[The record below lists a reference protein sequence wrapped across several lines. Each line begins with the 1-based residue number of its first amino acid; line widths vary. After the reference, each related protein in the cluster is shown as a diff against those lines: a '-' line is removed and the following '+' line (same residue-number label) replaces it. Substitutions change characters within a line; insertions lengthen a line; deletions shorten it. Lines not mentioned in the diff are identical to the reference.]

1 MKVIMW
7 IVLFAII
14 GGGVLWAKGKVIKT
28 DTGFKVKTVH
38 TYYHS
43 NVSWGEGYLSHVANT
58 PITGI
63 AVLAVGTGWTY
74 STVTDVKG
82 EFKIKVKPL
91 SPFKLHISD
100 GNEWIIYETDIKGV
114 PEGTTVSELPV

>member
-1 MKVIMW
+1 MW

-14 GGGVLWAKGKVIKT
+14 GGGALWAKGKVIKT
-28 DTGFKVKTVH
+28 DNGFKVKTVH
-38 TYYHS
+38 TYFES
-43 NVSWGEGYLSHVANT
+43 KVSWGEGYNDHVVDT

-63 AVLAVGTGWTY
+63 AVLAVGDSWTY
-74 STVTDVKG
+74 STMTNVKG

-114 PEGTTVSELPV
+114 PEGTTVSELPS

>member
-38 TYYHS
+38 TYYQS

-74 STVTDVKG
+74 STVTDVTGNFKVKV
-82 EFKIKVKPL
+82 EPMKPFKIR
-91 SPFKLHISD
+91 ISD
-100 GNEWIIYETDIKGV
+100 GNTWIDYETEIVGIT
-114 PEGTTVSELPV
+114 EGTTLNDIK